1 MQLHNLF
8 PAMTLI
14 ERTVA
19 VSLDAE
25 VLGIVFTGEIAHS
38 RSGGE
43 EYWENTYIVAW
54 QNEREC
60 GTHQANVNSESKC
73 ALFYGH
79 FQLTEMDAR
88 ADMVER
94 ANLTVGRI

>member
-1 MQLHNLF
+1 MTFHNQF
-8 PAMTLI
+8 PYMALI
-14 ERTVA
+14 ESEVISA
-19 VSLDAE
+19 LGGE

-38 RSGGE
+38 RSGK

-94 ANLTVGRI
+94 ANLTVGRV